1 MQAIF
6 ASKFYKASKNK
17 DAIHAA
23 MANPINVELV
33 QQLSEYLDDEYKEKR
48 VEIEEEKQEEAK
60 VEEPTESSE
69 VGDTSEAPSRG
80 FSGGSSAPSA
90 PSAPHKADHHL
101 SEMLEEDK
109 FGDGSVSVESDKP
122 EEPKED
128 TEVSESTKVSGQ
140 IVTASEAPISC
151 PVKSLAKQTDSI
163 MGLLNTDTNTTG
175 VRLVSVKK
183 DAELW
188 VYYKDAINLNNVME
202 PVIAKLNAANYSYL
216 NFNRLART
224 DNAIVFDIEMS
235 PSPVD
240 PISEIEEE

>member
-1 MQAIF
+1 MQAIY

-33 QQLSEYLDDEYKEKR
+33 QQLSEYLDDEYKAKR
-48 VEIEEEKQEEAK
+48 VEIEEEKQEEQK
-60 VEEPTESSE
+60 VEEPAE
-69 VGDTSEAPSRG
+69 TSEASDTTEAPSHG
-80 FSGGSSAPSA
+80 FGGGSSA

-109 FGDGSVSVESDKP
+109 FGDGSVEADVEKP
-122 EEPKED
+122 EQPKED
-128 TEVSESTKVSGQ
+128 TEVSEATKVSGQ
-140 IVTASEAPISC
+140 AVTASEAPISC

-163 MGLLNTDTNTTG
+163 MGLLNTDTDTTG

-188 VYYKDAINLNNVME
+188 IYYKDAINLNNVME

-240 PISEIEEE
+240 PISEAEEE

>member
-23 MANPINVELV
+23 MTNPINVELV

-60 VEEPTESSE
+60 VDEPTESSE

-128 TEVSESTKVSGQ
+128 TEVSEAIKVSGQ
-140 IVTASEAPISC
+140 TVTASEAPISC

-163 MGLLNTDTNTTG
+163 MGLLNADTDTTG

>member
-48 VEIEEEKQEEAK
+48 VEIEEEKQEEQK
-60 VEEPTESSE
+60 VEEPAETSE
-69 VGDTSEAPSRG
+69 ASDTAEAPSRG
-80 FSGGSSAPSA
+80 FGGGSPA

-109 FGDGSVSVESDKP
+109 FGDGSVEVDAEKP
-122 EEPKED
+122 EQPKED
-128 TEVSESTKVSGQ
+128 TEVSEATKVSSQ
-140 IVTASEAPISC
+140 AVTASEAPISC

-163 MGLLNTDTNTTG
+163 MGLLNTDTDTTG

-188 VYYKDAINLNNVME
+188 IYYKDAINLNNVME

-224 DNAIVFDIEMS
+224 DNAIVFDIEIS

-240 PISEIEEE
+240 PISEAEEE

>member
-1 MQAIF
+1 MQAIY

-33 QQLSEYLDDEYKEKR
+33 QQLSEYLDDEYKAKR
-48 VEIEEEKQEEAK
+48 VEIEEEKQEEQK
-60 VEEPTESSE
+60 VEEPAETSE
-69 VGDTSEAPSRG
+69 ASDTTEAPSRG
-80 FSGGSSAPSA
+80 FGGGSSA

-109 FGDGSVSVESDKP
+109 FGDGSVEADVEKP
-122 EEPKED
+122 EQPKED
-128 TEVSESTKVSGQ
+128 TEVSEATKVSGQ
-140 IVTASEAPISC
+140 AVTASEAPISC

-163 MGLLNTDTNTTG
+163 MGLLNTDTDTTG

-188 VYYKDAINLNNVME
+188 IYYKDAINLNNVME

-240 PISEIEEE
+240 PISEAEEE